1 MPSTQATY
9 DDANLILRL
18 YELRRDEK
26 LREARAWFAAN
37 FTVKSP
43 EELQRIAPPGS
54 KENAYVR
61 MVVSYWEMAASLVT
75 TGAIDGDAFRAAH
88 GEIIGT
94 FCKIQP
100 HLAELRAVSG
110 EADICKHMEAVV
122 LAIPDAEALL
132 SRRREWFR
140 AAAAAR
146 ESAKSAT

>member
-1 MPSTQATY
+1 MPTPFENAQL
-9 DDANLILRL
+9 NLKLFD
-18 YELRRDEK
+18 LRREPV
-26 LREARAWFAAN
+26 LREARNWFLQEFNPDTFAEFAAALAG
-37 FTVKSP
+37 P
-43 EELQRIAPPGS
+43 R
-54 KENAYVR
+54 NAAFR
-61 MVVSYWEMAASLVT
+61 MVLGYWEMAASLVT

-100 HLAELRAVSG
+100 HLAELRAVTS

-132 SRRREWFR
+132 SRRRDWFR

-146 ESAKSAT
+146 ESAKPST